1 MTSPRIRS
9 SAILRSPE
17 ISRKSW
23 TSQCA
28 ARDLQFRPQGRRLAL
43 EELKLDQSFVADC
56 GTDKVNAPLCETVID
71 LAHSF
76 GRYVVAVG
84 IEKAA
89 DAMAPVSMG

>member
-1 MTSPRIRS
+1 M
-9 SAILRSPE
+9 
-17 ISRKSW
+17 
-23 TSQCA
+23 
-28 ARDLQFRPQGRRLAL
+28 RLAIYNFGRTYSSL
-43 EELKLDQSFVADC
+43 AKAEDLPFEELKLDQSFVADC